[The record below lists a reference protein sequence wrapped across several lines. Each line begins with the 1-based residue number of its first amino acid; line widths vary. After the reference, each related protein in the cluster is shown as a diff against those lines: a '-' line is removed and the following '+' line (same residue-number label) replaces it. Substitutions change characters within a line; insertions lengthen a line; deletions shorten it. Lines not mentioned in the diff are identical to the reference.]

1 MLKYFAKRIFLGL
14 VTIWFIASATFFG
27 MHAVPGDPL
36 AGDKAM
42 TAQIRA
48 NLEAKYGLDQPL
60 GTQYLIYLG
69 NIAQGD
75 FGISFTQEN
84 RRVNDI
90 IREHFPISATLGIL
104 AIVFAGLGGV
114 LWGALTALYRNR
126 WPDVV
131 IMFLVILGI
140 SVPSFV
146 VAAISQWSLVGLNL
160 ATGTAVLPIGG
171 WGTVWHMLVPALV
184 LGLSTMAYLTRL
196 MRSSMLEV
204 VSTDY
209 IRTAKAKGLPTTQI
223 FSRHQ
228 LRNAILPVVTVLG
241 PAIAGITTGGFV
253 VEIVFAIPGL
263 GRYFVQAIQQLDY
276 TVIMGT
282 TVFYGA
288 FLVFMVISVD
298 LVYGFIDPRVR
309 VEK

>member
-1 MLKYFAKRIFLGL
+1 MLSYFGKRLLLGL

-42 TAQIRA
+42 TPQIRA

-69 NIAQGD
+69 NIARGD
-75 FGISFTQEN
+75 FGISYTQEN

-131 IMFLVILGI
+131 IMLAVILGI

-160 ATGTAVLPIGG
+160 AAGTTILPIGG
-171 WGTVWHMLVPALV
+171 WGSVWHMLVPALV

-204 VSTDY
+204 VGTDY
-209 IRTAKAKGLPTTQI
+209 IRTAKAKGLPPTQI

-228 LRNAILPVVTVLG
+228 LRNAILPVITVLG

-263 GRYFVQAIQQLDY
+263 GRYLFRPSSNW
-276 TVIMGT
+276 T
-282 TVFYGA
+282 T
-288 FLVFMVISVD
+288 
-298 LVYGFIDPRVR
+298 R
-309 VEK
+309 